1 MGIQS
6 SINSLLSQ
14 AQSLATFYR
23 GFKKADDILENQ
35 AFTKNES
42 QIQTDIAAGN
52 APMKDGKVDP
62 EWLQKRRDEMYKGFA
77 DKYTNRMFDNDG
89 KLTETGKEEAE
100 YLYNQKRKGYRF
112 GDKYVNDFYNDSRVK
127 DYLKPFIEKIEK
139 NERTRAILF
148 PSSPLD
154 YAISAQAANSELKND
169 VARKVAKISVK
180 SRTNNINKTKS
191 DFKKHLIGVKKDK
204 GSELT

>member
-14 AQSLATFYR
+14 AQSLAAFYK
-23 GFKKADDILENQ
+23 GFEKAEKIIGDTTAAKVE
-35 AFTKNES
+35 A

-52 APMKDGKVDP
+52 APMKDGKVDT
-62 EWLQKRRDEMYKGFA
+62 EWLKKRRDEMYKGFA
-77 DKYTNRMFDNDG
+77 DDYNNRMFDNDG
-89 KLTETGKEEAE
+89 KLTEIGKEEAQH
-100 YLYNQKRKGYRF
+100 LYNQNRKGVKF

-127 DYLKPFIEKIEK
+127 DYLKPFTEKIEK
-139 NERTRAILF
+139 NERLRNVLF
-148 PSSPLD
+148 GTAPLD
-154 YAISAQAANSELKND
+154 SVIESQSPNSELKND

-180 SRTNNINKTKS
+180 SRTNNINKSKA

-204 GSELT
+204 GSENP

>member
-14 AQSLATFYR
+14 TQSLATFYK
-23 GFKKADDILENQ
+23 GFEKADKIIGDQE
-35 AFTKNES
+35 ATKNEA

-62 EWLQKRRDEMYKGFA
+62 EWLQKRRDEFYKKSA
-77 DKYTNRMFDNDG
+77 DDYNNRMFDNDG
-89 KLTETGKEEAE
+89 KLTEIGKEEAQH
-100 YLYNQKRKGYRF
+100 LYNQNRKGVKF

-127 DYLKPFIEKIEK
+127 DYLKSINEKLEK
-139 NERTRAILF
+139 NERLRKVLF
-148 PSSPLD
+148 ESAPLD
-154 YAISAQAANSELKND
+154 SVIETQSPNSELKNE

-180 SRTNNINKTKS
+180 SRTNNINKSKA

-204 GSELT
+204 GSELN

>member
-14 AQSLATFYR
+14 AQNLATFYR
-23 GFKKADDILENQ
+23 GFKKADDIILDQEIS
-35 AFTKNES
+35 KNEAR
-42 QIQTDIAAGN
+42 IQTDIAAGN

-62 EWLQKRRDEMYKGFA
+62 EWLQKRRNEMYKGFA
-77 DKYTNRMFDNDG
+77 DDYTNRMFDNDG
-89 KLTETGKEEAE
+89 NLTETGKEEAE
-100 YLYNQKRKGYRF
+100 HLYNQNRKGVKF

-139 NERTRAILF
+139 NERLRNVLF
-148 PSSPLD
+148 GSAPLD
-154 YAISAQAANSELKND
+154 SAIEAQSPNSELKNE
-169 VARKVAKISVK
+169 VARKVAKVSVK
-180 SRTNNINKTKS
+180 SRTNNINKTKA

-204 GSELT
+204 GSENP

>member
-14 AQSLATFYR
+14 AQSLAAFYT
-23 GFKKADDILENQ
+23 GFKKADNIIRDTT
-35 AFTKNES
+35 ATKKEA

-62 EWLQKRRDEMYKGFA
+62 EWLQKKRDEFYR
-77 DKYTNRMFDNDG
+77 DMFDYDG
-89 KLTETGKEEAE
+89 KLTRHGEEEARFLE
-100 YLYNQKRKGYRF
+100 NKIKRGGEFKL
-112 GDKYVNDFYNDSRVK
+112 GDIEFYTDDRVQ
-127 DYLKPFIEKIEK
+127 DYLKSFNEK
-139 NERTRAILF
+139 NARFESALDTLE
-148 PSSPLD
+148 SS
-154 YAISAQAANSELKND
+154 ISPELQNE
-169 VARKVAKISVK
+169 VARKVAEYSVK

>member
-14 AQSLATFYR
+14 AQRMATFYK
-23 GFKKADDILENQ
+23 GFGTADDIILDKEI
-35 AFTKNES
+35 AKNEAR
-42 QIQTDIAAGN
+42 IQTDITAGN

-62 EWLQKRRDEMYKGFA
+62 EWLQKRRDEYDIKAAINDDGSLTEYGKQKA
-77 DKYTNRMFDNDG
+77 LIWDRIIKLGGKPDKYNKT
-89 KLTETGKEEAE
+89 
-100 YLYNQKRKGYRF
+100 
-112 GDKYVNDFYNDSRVK
+112 FYKNKSVQN
-127 DYLKPFIEKIEK
+127 YLKSF
-139 NERTRAILF
+139 NGDSERMQSALDSAINAQ
-148 PSSPLD
+148 SP
-154 YAISAQAANSELKND
+154 NSELKNE

-180 SRTNNINKTKS
+180 SRTNNINKSKA

>member
-1 MGIQS
+1 MAIQS

-14 AQSLATFYR
+14 AQSLAAFYK
-23 GFKKADDILENQ
+23 GFDKANQ
-35 AFTKNES
+35 IIKEQSITKNEA
-42 QIQTDIAAGN
+42 QIQTDIAAGR
-52 APMKDGKVDP
+52 APIKDGKIDP

-77 DKYTNRMFDNDG
+77 DDYTNRMFDNDG
-89 KLTETGKEEAE
+89 KLTETGKEEAQH
-100 YLYNQKRKGYRF
+100 LYNQNRKGVRF

-139 NERTRAILF
+139 NERLRNVLF
-148 PSSPLD
+148 GSAPLD
-154 YAISAQAANSELKND
+154 SAIEAQSPNSELKNE

-180 SRTNNINKTKS
+180 SRTNNINKSKA

-204 GSELT
+204 GSELN